1 MEITLAGL
9 EAFVE
14 VAERKSIRAAA
25 DALGYT
31 PSAISQRL
39 SALEKALDLQLF
51 ERLGNSI
58 AVSSDAE
65 RLRGSAVAALQ
76 SVSELRRVAGE
87 AASGQGVRH
96 RVRLGGFPSGVQMF
110 VPGVFSELRDAGV
123 DLEVVSVA
131 SQAGEAELR
140 LGHIDL
146 LLMQEYNVQKQ
157 RRDEFDYQQLACEQL
172 VLLYVG
178 EGRDLGIK
186 DMADASWIVSGAE
199 SSCGIGVRDL
209 CHLAG
214 FEPRVV
220 CVVDDFGV
228 QQQLVASGVGVA
240 VMPRS
245 CIANGSL
252 WSTFNVDDH
261 VAESGERAAYGRI
274 SSTGLDAVRTVT
286 ALRRRT
292 SLGDLTL
299 EFVLENLRAVGEDC
313 VRVVP

>member
-14 VAERKSIRAAA
+14 VAERQSIRAAA

-39 SALEKALDLQLF
+39 SALERALDLQLF

-58 AVSSDAE
+58 AVRSDAE
-65 RLRGSAVAALQ
+65 RLRGPAVAALQ
-76 SVSELRRVAGE
+76 SVSELCRVAGAVGAGE
-87 AASGQGVRH
+87 GVRY

-110 VPGVFSELRDAGV
+110 VPKVFLDLRDAGV

-131 SQAGEAELR
+131 GQAGEAELR

-157 RRDEFDYQQLACEQL
+157 RSDEFDYQQLAREEL
-172 VLLYVG
+172 VLLYVDG
-178 EGRDLGIK
+178 GRKLGLK

-199 SSCGIGVRDL
+199 TSCGIGVRDL

-245 CIANGSL
+245 CIANGMLGGS
-252 WSTFNVDDH
+252 FGMNEY
-261 VAESGERAAYGRI
+261 VAESGEDAAYGHI
-274 SSTGLDAVRTVT
+274 LSTNLDAMRTVT

-299 EFVLENLRAVGEDC
+299 EFVVEKLRAVSGG
-313 VRVVP
+313 